1 MPEAVARSRH
11 VRGSARKMRLVADL
25 IRGKTVAEARDILR
39 FTAKDAAPVLA
50 KVLNAA
56 VANAESKAAETR
68 QRLNTDDMV
77 ITRLLVDVGGTLRRY
92 RAATRGRGVRIRKR
106 THHVT
111 MVIAGEAAPQTR
123 KRKGA

>member
-1 MPEAVARSRH
+1 
-11 VRGSARKMRLVADL
+11 
-25 IRGKTVAEARDILR
+25 
-39 FTAKDAAPVLA
+39 VLA

-77 ITRLLVDVGGTLRRY
+77 ITRLLVDVGGTLRRF
-92 RAATRGRGVRIRKR
+92 RSATRGRGVRIRKR
-106 THHVT
+106 THHVE
-111 MVIAGEAAPQTR
+111 MVIVGEAAAPQAR